1 MEISINQVLDALKK
15 VQYPEK
21 NQDIVSLKM
30 VEAIKI
36 DGKSISFSV
45 FLPSFNSPF
54 KKSIEKACKK
64 AIQDAFGEDVE
75 VKATVT
81 AKVTVGR
88 VDKTAE
94 HQNTLQGVKN
104 ILAIASGKGG
114 VGKSTVSVNLAIALA
129 KLGMRVGLLDADIYG
144 PSIPKMFGVEG
155 TVPGIKKVAGKD
167 RIIPVEKY
175 GVKMLSIGFFIK
187 PDDALIWR
195 GAMATG
201 ALKQLINDGL
211 WGELDYLLIDL
222 PPGTSDIHLTMVQ
235 TVPVTAAVI
244 VSTPQDVALA
254 DAVKGL
260 SMFNA
265 DKIEVPVIGLIENM
279 SWFTPEEL
287 PDNKYYIFGKDGV
300 KRLAEERNI
309 PLLGQIP
316 LVMSIRENGD
326 QGTPSALEDSVLG
339 ETFLKLAENVAEKVE
354 DRNKTLAPTKK
365 VEIDPNASCASN

>member
-36 DGKSISFSV
+36 EGKSISFSV

-64 AIQDAFGEDVE
+64 AIQDAFGDDVE

-88 VDKTAE
+88 VDKTVE

-104 ILAIASGKGG
+104 IIAIASGKGG
-114 VGKSTVSVNLAIALA
+114 VGKSTVSVNLAISLA

-144 PSIPKMFGVEG
+144 PSIPKMFGVEK
-155 TVPGIKKVAGKD
+155 TIPGIKKVAGKD
-167 RIIPVEKY
+167 RILPVEKY

-201 ALKQLINDGL
+201 ALKQLITDGL

-235 TVPVTAAVI
+235 TVPVTAAII

-254 DAVKGL
+254 DARRGIG
-260 SMFNA
+260 MFQA

-279 SWFTPEEL
+279 AWFTPAEL
-287 PDNKYYIFGKDGV
+287 PENKYYIFGKEGV
-300 KRLAEERNI
+300 KKLAEEKNI

-316 LVMSIRENGD
+316 LVQSIREGGD
-326 QGTPSALEDSVLG
+326 IGTPSALEDTPLG
-339 ETFLKLAENVAEKVE
+339 KAFLDLAENVAEKVE
-354 DRNKTLAPTKK
+354 ERNKTLAPTAK

>member
-36 DGKSISFSV
+36 EGKSISFSV

-64 AIQDAFGEDVE
+64 AIQDAFGDDVE

-88 VDKTAE
+88 VDKTVE

-104 ILAIASGKGG
+104 IIAIASGKGG
-114 VGKSTVSVNLAIALA
+114 VGKSTVSVNLAISLA

-144 PSIPKMFGVEG
+144 PSIPKMFGVEK

-167 RIIPVEKY
+167 RILPVEKY

-201 ALKQLINDGL
+201 ALKQLITDGL

-235 TVPVTAAVI
+235 TVPVTAAII

-254 DAVKGL
+254 DARRGIG
-260 SMFNA
+260 MFQA

-279 SWFTPEEL
+279 AWFTPAEL
-287 PDNKYYIFGKDGV
+287 PENKYYIFGKEGV
-300 KRLAEERNI
+300 KKLAEEKNI

-316 LVMSIRENGD
+316 LVQSIREGGD
-326 QGTPSALEDSVLG
+326 IGTPSALEDTPLG
-339 ETFLKLAENVAEKVE
+339 KAFLDLAENVAEKVE
-354 DRNKTLAPTKK
+354 ERNKTLAPTAK